1 MRLWLTDFRDM
12 KTDLLLSPVD
22 SQCRSTHYDHICAAY
37 EAVGCKDFHTSHALR
52 SVVFQRMQDVCRSP
66 VMAEAVAMLS

>member
-1 MRLWLTDFRDM
+1 MLTDFRDM

-37 EAVGCKDFHTSHALR
+37 EAVGCKDFHKSHALR
-52 SVVFQRMQDVCRSP
+52 SVVFKSTQDVCGAPVVVVVVAIRS
-66 VMAEAVAMLS
+66 